1 MRQKLTA
8 GLGLIGLLL
17 LAVLVPALAAAW
29 RDHEAAR
36 HTERTNDIIGD
47 IVEALENLT
56 RERSQVAAFLGR
68 PEPLAE
74 AWRAELDAWRKG
86 GDGAL
91 DDALR
96 ALAADPAIDI
106 PAVRSSVEERRQRI
120 AALRREVDGA
130 VALPLAARDATLG
143 ARWLAASSDVVN
155 ALKTLMVALC
165 ADARGRGGTFAALA
179 SLRLAAF
186 DLRDVAGIEA
196 AILTTAVLSGQAPS
210 TAERATLTTLRAQI
224 ASAWTM
230 IAGLEPVLGYSGIND
245 VIQRARDGFTNRFAP
260 LRDAVYRAV
269 DGQSADPVTARA
281 FETETAALL
290 DGAVNIVE
298 AAQRAGA
305 RLAMDQQDAARRSL
319 VLYAGSALL
328 LFALFAGIAGTALA
342 GVVRPAEQIAAAMRR
357 IAAGER
363 DPAIPAAGHGD
374 EIDDMIAALHDY
386 RRAIE
391 TREARSQGILDNLAD
406 IVVTI
411 DEQGRIESFNLAA
424 EAVLGYSAAEVIG
437 RNIST
442 LMAEPDRSRHDEH
455 LRRYLETGASRVLG
469 KGGREVTA
477 LRKNGVPVLVELTV
491 GEVKLGDRRIFV
503 GTMRDITQRKRIED
517 ELRRSE
523 QQLRLINNA
532 LPVVIAYIDADLRF
546 QYVNDRF
553 GEWRRMPAAEAI
565 GRPVRDVISDIAFS
579 LARPHLEAA
588 LLGEAR
594 SYDAEILFPDGKC
607 RAIHVHYVPHVGPAG
622 RVLGIFAL
630 IEDVTERRRAEE
642 ALRESRRRLAD
653 AQRIAQLG
661 NWEWNVLSNELWWS
675 DEIYRIFGV
684 TPGEFAPTYAAF
696 LGLIHPDDRAFV
708 ESEVAAALHR
718 ERSYSIDHRIV
729 RPDGEIRYLH
739 EEGEVAFD
747 EAGRPLR
754 MTGAV
759 QDVTDRRAMEEQL
772 KQAQKME
779 AVGQLTGGIAH
790 DFNNLL
796 GVIVGNLDLLA
807 LRLAD
812 LPEERELLE
821 RAVGAVERGSSL
833 THRLLAFSRRQ
844 ELRPQL
850 TDINALVVDMSELLK
865 RTLGES
871 VEVRT
876 LVGEGVWRSLVD
888 PAQMESAVLN
898 LAINARDAMPEG
910 GCLTIATAGETFDEK
925 SATAGLAPG
934 DYVAIAVTDSGHGML
949 PEVQARAFEPFF
961 TTKQAGKGSGL
972 GLSMVYGFV
981 KQSGGHI
988 TIDSAVGRGTT
999 VRIYLPRS
1007 EAVAEGAA
1015 GPGAGGP
1022 ASEGPGR
1029 TVLVVEDNPAM
1040 RDFSRNAL
1048 LELGYETVVAE
1059 DASSALGLLERRADI
1074 AILFTDVILG
1084 TGMSGVDLAREAK
1097 KHRPDLKVLFM
1108 SGFVE
1113 GDALSDQG
1121 VEPGVELLTKPFRA
1135 AELGKRL
1142 ARLIAEREP

>member
-1 MRQKLTA
+1 MPRIGVRLKLMA
-8 GLGLIGLLL
+8 GWGLIGLLL
-17 LAVLVPALAAAW
+17 LAVLIPDLAAAW
-29 RDHEAAR
+29 RDYKAAS
-36 HTERTNDIIGD
+36 HTERTDGIAGD
-47 IVEALENLT
+47 IVEALENLAL
-56 RERSQVAAFLGR
+56 ERDHLTAFLHQ
-68 PEPLAE
+68 PAPLAE
-74 AWRAELDAWRKG
+74 ARRAELGAWRKN
-86 GDGAL
+86 GDSAL
-91 DDALR
+91 DKALR
-96 ALAADPAIDI
+96 TLAADPSIDI
-106 PAVRSSVEERRQRI
+106 PAIRSSVEERRQRV
-120 AALRREVDGA
+120 AALRRAVDGA
-130 VALPLAARDATLG
+130 VALPLAARDATLA
-143 ARWLAASSDVVN
+143 ARWLAASSDLVS
-155 ALKTLMVALC
+155 ALRTLMVAL
-165 ADARGRGGTFAALA
+165 DAGAQGRGGNFAALA
-179 SLRLAAF
+179 NLRLAAV
-186 DLRDVAGIEA
+186 DLRDAAGIEA
-196 AILTTAVLSGQAPS
+196 AILAAVIPSGQAPS
-210 TAERATLTTLRAQI
+210 TAERATLVALRAQI
-224 ASAWTM
+224 AFAWTV
-230 IAGLEPVLGYSGIND
+230 IAGLDPVLGDRETRD
-245 VIQRARDGFTNRFAP
+245 VIQRVRDGFTNRFAP

-269 DGQSADPVTARA
+269 DGQSADPVTTRE
-281 FETETAALL
+281 FDTEAAALL
-290 DGAVNIVE
+290 DGVVNVIE

-305 RLAMDQQDAARRSL
+305 GLAADQRDTAFRSL
-319 VLYAGSALL
+319 ALDAGSALL
-328 LFALFAGIAGTALA
+328 LFALLAAVAGITLA
-342 GVVRPAEQIAAAMRR
+342 GVVRPVERITAAMGRV
-357 IAAGER
+357 AARER
-363 DPAIPAAGHGD
+363 DLALPAADQGE
-374 EIDDMIAALHDY
+374 EIGAMVAAPHDY
-386 RRAIE
+386 RRIF
-391 TREARSQGILDNLAD
+391 
-406 IVVTI
+406 I
-411 DEQGRIESFNLAA
+411 D
-424 EAVLGYSAAEVIG
+424 
-437 RNIST
+437 
-442 LMAEPDRSRHDEH
+442 
-455 LRRYLETGASRVLG
+455 
-469 KGGREVTA
+469 
-477 LRKNGVPVLVELTV
+477 
-491 GEVKLGDRRIFV
+491 
-503 GTMRDITQRKRIED
+503 TMRDVAQRKRIAD

-532 LPVVIAYIDADLRF
+532 LPVLIAYIDADLRF

-553 GEWRRMPAAEAI
+553 EEWRRTPAAEAI
-565 GRPVRDVISDIAFS
+565 GRPVRDVIGDAAFS

-594 SYDAEILFPDGKC
+594 SYDAEIFFPDGKR
-607 RAIHVHYVPHVGPAG
+607 RAIHAYYVPHAGPAS

-642 ALRESRRRLAD
+642 ALRQSQRRLAD

-684 TPGEFAPTYAAF
+684 TPGAFAPTYPAF
-696 LGLIHPDDRAFV
+696 LELIHPDDRAFV
-708 ESEVAAALHR
+708 ESEVAAALRR
-718 ERSYSIDHRIV
+718 ERPYSIDHRII
-729 RPDGEIRYLH
+729 RPNGEIRYLH
-739 EEGEVAFD
+739 EEGEIAFD
-747 EAGRPLR
+747 ENGHPLR

-759 QDVTDRRAMEEQL
+759 QDITERRAMEEQL

-850 TDINALVVDMSELLK
+850 TDINALIMETSELLK

-871 VEVRT
+871 VGVRT
-876 LVGEGVWRSLVD
+876 LVGEGAWRCLVD
-888 PAQMESAVLN
+888 PAQLESAILN

-934 DYVAIAVTDSGHGML
+934 DHVVIAVTDSGHGMP

-961 TTKQAGKGSGL
+961 TTKQVGKGSGL

-988 TIDSAVGRGTT
+988 VIDSAVGRGTT

-1007 EAVAEGAA
+1007 EAAGEGAA
-1015 GPGAGGP
+1015 GPDAGGP
-1022 ASEGPGR
+1022 AAEGPGR

-1048 LELGYETVVAE
+1048 LELGYEPVVAE
-1059 DASSALGLLERRADI
+1059 DASSALGLLERRADV

-1084 TGMSGVDLAREAK
+1084 TGMSGVDLVREAK
-1097 KHRPDLKVLFM
+1097 KCRPDLKVLFT
-1108 SGFVE
+1108 SGFIG
-1113 GDALSDQG
+1113 GDALSKQG
-1121 VEPGVELLTKPFRA
+1121 LDPERELLTKPFRA

-1142 ARLIAEREP
+1142 ARLIAERGP